1 MAYNSMT
8 GFGAGTANG
17 VGFVVTVELSS
28 VNRKQL
34 DLSIS
39 MPSAYT
45 TLEGVCK
52 DILKDAFLRGRI
64 NCKVQVQQLSDATA
78 STDIPEEFI
87 TYLNSLRQTAAKLG
101 VEDDITLSTIV
112 KSPFL
117 ASMLSPAIKLEDLEP
132 VLIEATKQAAAALK
146 QMRETEG
153 ASLAK
158 DLLARVDEL
167 EQCRAE
173 IVRLAPTV
181 PQLYKEQLL
190 KRLKEL
196 EVEVAV
202 DDASLAREL
211 AFFADRCDIS
221 EDYTR
226 LATHFAHFAKLLDAP
241 EPAGRKLDFLCQ
253 EMNREIN
260 TIGSKANNS
269 DISLIVIDMKS
280 KLEAIREQVQNLE

>member
-8 GFGAGTANG
+8 GFGSGAATGE
-17 VGFVVTVELSS
+17 GFVVTVELSS

-45 TLEGVCK
+45 ALEGVCK

-64 NCKVQVQQLSDATA
+64 NCKVQVQQLSDSAT
-78 STDIPEEFI
+78 TTEIPEEFVS
-87 TYLNSLRQTAAKLG
+87 YLNGLRQTAAKLG

-112 KSPFL
+112 KSPVL
-117 ASMLSPAIKLEDLEP
+117 ANMLSPAIKTEEVEP
-132 VLIEATKQAAAALK
+132 VLREATKQAVAALQ

-158 DLLARVDEL
+158 DLLARVAEL
-167 EQCRAE
+167 EQCRGE

-196 EVEVAV
+196 EVEVSV

-221 EDYTR
+221 EEYTR
-226 LATHFAHFAKLLDAP
+226 LSTHFAHFAKLLDAV

>member
-1 MAYNSMT
+1 MT
-8 GFGAGTANG
+8 GFGSGSANG
-17 VGFVVTVELSS
+17 AGFVVTVELSS

-39 MPSAYT
+39 MPSSYT
-45 TLEGVCK
+45 NLEGICK
-52 DILKDAFLRGRI
+52 DILRDAFLRGRI
-64 NCKVQVQQLSDATA
+64 NCKVQVQQLSSADAI
-78 STDIPEEFI
+78 TDIPEDFLAF
-87 TYLNSLRQTAAKLG
+87 LNGLRQTAAKLG
-101 VEDDITLSTIV
+101 IEDDITLSTIV
-112 KSPFL
+112 KSPVL
-117 ASMLSPAIKLEDLEP
+117 TGMLSPAIKVEEVEP
-132 VLIEATKQAAAALK
+132 VLKEATIQAVAALK

-158 DLLARVDEL
+158 DLLARVNEL

-173 IVRLAPTV
+173 IVRIAPTV

-202 DDASLAREL
+202 DDASLVREL

-221 EDYTR
+221 EEYTR
-226 LATHFAHFAKLLDAP
+226 LSTHFAHFAKLLNAD

-280 KLEAIREQVQNLE
+280 KLEAIREQVQNIE

>member
-8 GFGAGTANG
+8 GFGSGSANG
-17 VGFVVTVELSS
+17 AGFVVTVELSS

-39 MPSAYT
+39 MPSSYT
-45 TLEGVCK
+45 CLEGVCK

-64 NCKVQVQQLSDATA
+64 NCKVQVQQLSSADAI
-78 STDIPEEFI
+78 TDIPEDFLAF
-87 TYLNSLRQTAAKLG
+87 LNGLRQTAAKLG

-112 KSPFL
+112 KSPVL
-117 ASMLSPAIKLEDLEP
+117 TGMLSPAIKVEEIEP
-132 VLIEATKQAAAALK
+132 VLKEATIQAIAALK

-158 DLLARVDEL
+158 DLLARVNEL

-173 IVRLAPTV
+173 IVRIAPTV
-181 PQLYKEQLL
+181 PQFYKEQLL

-221 EDYTR
+221 EEYTR
-226 LATHFAHFAKLLDAP
+226 LSTHFEHFAKLLNAD

-280 KLEAIREQVQNLE
+280 KLEAIREQVQNIE

>member
-8 GFGAGTANG
+8 GFGSGTANG
-17 VGFVVTVELSS
+17 DGFVVTVELSS

-34 DLSIS
+34 DLSVS
-39 MPSAYT
+39 LPSAYNA
-45 TLEGVCK
+45 LEGVCK
-52 DILKDAFLRGRI
+52 DVLKDAFLRGRI
-64 NCKVQVQQLSDATA
+64 NCKVQLQQLADSNT
-78 STDIPEEFI
+78 SREIPEEFLD
-87 TYLNSLRQTAAKLG
+87 YLNGLRQTAAKLG
-101 VEDDITLSTIV
+101 IVDDITLSTIV
-112 KSPFL
+112 KSPVL
-117 ASMLSPAIKLEDLEP
+117 ANMLNVSIKAEEVEP
-132 VLIEATKQAAAALK
+132 VLREATKQAAVALQ

-153 ASLAK
+153 AALAK
-158 DLLARVDEL
+158 DLLARVAEL
-167 EQCRAE
+167 EQCRTA
-173 IVRLAPTV
+173 IVKLAPTV
-181 PQLYKEQLL
+181 PQLYKEQLI

-211 AFFADRCDIS
+211 ALFADRCDIS
-221 EDYTR
+221 EEYTR

-269 DISLIVIDMKS
+269 DISIIVIDMKS

>member
-8 GFGAGTANG
+8 GFGSGTANG
-17 VGFVVTVELSS
+17 AGFVVTVELSS

-39 MPSAYT
+39 MPSSYT
-45 TLEGVCK
+45 NLEGICK

-64 NCKVQVQQLSDATA
+64 NCKVQVQQLSSAA
-78 STDIPEEFI
+78 AITDIPEDFLAF
-87 TYLNSLRQTAAKLG
+87 LNGLRQTAAKLG
-101 VEDDITLSTIV
+101 IEDDITLSTIV
-112 KSPFL
+112 KSPVL
-117 ASMLSPAIKLEDLEP
+117 TGMLSPAIKVEEVEP
-132 VLIEATKQAAAALK
+132 VLKEATIQAIAALK

-158 DLLARVDEL
+158 DLLARVNEL

-173 IVRLAPTV
+173 IVRIAPTV

-221 EDYTR
+221 EEYTR
-226 LATHFAHFAKLLDAP
+226 LSTHFEHFAKLLNAD

-280 KLEAIREQVQNLE
+280 KLEAIREQVQNIE

>member
-1 MAYNSMT
+1 MT
-8 GFGAGTANG
+8 GFGSGTANG
-17 VGFVVTVELSS
+17 AGFVVTVELSS

-39 MPSAYT
+39 MPSSYT
-45 TLEGVCK
+45 NLEGICK

-64 NCKVQVQQLSDATA
+64 NCKVQVQQLSSAA
-78 STDIPEEFI
+78 AITDIPEDFLAF
-87 TYLNSLRQTAAKLG
+87 LNGLRQTAAKLG
-101 VEDDITLSTIV
+101 IEDDITLSTIV
-112 KSPFL
+112 KSPVL
-117 ASMLSPAIKLEDLEP
+117 TGMLSPAIKVEEVEP
-132 VLIEATKQAAAALK
+132 VLKEATIQAIAALK

-158 DLLARVDEL
+158 DLLARVNEL

-173 IVRLAPTV
+173 IVRIAPTV

-221 EDYTR
+221 EEYTR
-226 LATHFAHFAKLLDAP
+226 LSTHFEHFAKLLNAD

-280 KLEAIREQVQNLE
+280 KLEAIREQVQNIE

>member
-1 MAYNSMT
+1 MT
-8 GFGAGTANG
+8 GFGFGTANG
-17 VGFVVTVELSS
+17 DGFVVTVELSS

-34 DLSIS
+34 DLSVS
-39 MPSAYT
+39 LPSVYNA
-45 TLEGVCK
+45 LEGVCK
-52 DILKDAFLRGRI
+52 DVLKDAFLRGRI
-64 NCKVQVQQLSDATA
+64 NCKVQLQQLADSNT
-78 STDIPEEFI
+78 SREIPEEFLD
-87 TYLNSLRQTAAKLG
+87 YLNGLRQTAAKLG
-101 VEDDITLSTIV
+101 IVDDITLSTIV
-112 KSPFL
+112 KSPVL
-117 ASMLSPAIKLEDLEP
+117 ANMLNVSINAEDVEP
-132 VLIEATKQAAAALK
+132 VLREATKQAAVALQ

-153 ASLAK
+153 AALAK
-158 DLLARVDEL
+158 DLLARVAEL
-167 EQCRAE
+167 EQCRAA
-173 IVRLAPTV
+173 IVKLAPTV
-181 PQLYKEQLL
+181 PQLYKEQLI

-211 AFFADRCDIS
+211 ALFADRCDIS
-221 EDYTR
+221 EEYTR

-269 DISLIVIDMKS
+269 DISIIVIDMKS